1 MADLYV
7 RQGLVEEARHIYENI
22 LARDADNAEVR
33 AKLDALAPRVNPR
46 VARART
52 LAGQGVA
59 ERGGACLGTCWPV
72 FWSAWRDR
80 IAASLIGLDGIAVET
95 ISASQVP
102 IDALGAEFGG
112 FVKSIRHANTE
123 LDTGEVLQ
131 FALVTERY
139 ITFLSEVT
147 SEYYILL
154 VLQPDGNYGRAR
166 FELSKA
172 KHLLRDELI

>member
-1 MADLYV
+1 MPEERWGVFRDVLS
-7 RQGLVEEARHIYENI
+7 GLLERVE
-22 LARDADNAEVR
+22 
-33 AKLDALAPRVNPR
+33 
-46 VARART
+46 
-52 LAGQGVA
+52 G
-59 ERGGACLGTCWPV
+59 
-72 FWSAWRDR
+72 S
-80 IAASLIGLDGIAVET
+80 IAASLIGLDGIAIET
-95 ISASQVP
+95 ISANQVP

-123 LDTGEVLQ
+123 LDTGDVLQ

-147 SEYYILL
+147 TEYYILL